1 MIDAV
6 IKDGTGTDHKAR
18 VTAFGQVIT
27 GPVDY
32 NSVATQELAVAST
45 VYNFV
50 EPLAGHRIVV
60 DGLLLY
66 ANRNVGVNDATV
78 TIYESTVG
86 PDSAVI
92 SQTILQTQMLKQS
105 RADIIG
111 INFLCSEGS
120 WINASTDDDDVFL
133 TVLYYYVPITD
144 FT

>member
-1 MIDAV
+1 MIKTNLV
-6 IKDGTGTDHKAR
+6 DGTGTGNRAR

-27 GPVDY
+27 GPVSY
-32 NSVATQELAVAST
+32 NSVATQDMDVAT
-45 VYNFV
+45 QVYNFV
-50 EPLAGHRIVV
+50 IPQAGHRIVI

-78 TIYESTVG
+78 TIYESTGG
-86 PDSAVI
+86 PDSAVV
-92 SQTILQTQMLKQS
+92 SQTILNTEMAKQT